1 MQEERKLLLPDLE
14 HQPNKGLPR
23 SAKSTNNLL
32 EEKMIGEPGGNNSI
46 RFTNKAG
53 TATVSTGDSSPRADS
68 WDGDLGYPDLEDDD
82 TVYKVTWYRWVMILL
97 YSLFN
102 VNCAIQIIGYNT
114 LEVQLGSVF
123 GVSSLAVTLLI
134 VLP

>member
-1 MQEERKLLLPDLE
+1 M
-14 HQPNKGLPR
+14 
-23 SAKSTNNLL
+23 
-32 EEKMIGEPGGNNSI
+32 
-46 RFTNKAG
+46 
-53 TATVSTGDSSPRADS
+53 STGDSSPRADS

-82 TVYKVTWYRWVMILL
+82 TVYKVTWYRWVMVLL

-123 GVSSLAVTLLI
+123 GVSSLAVALLI

>member
-1 MQEERKLLLPDLE
+1 M
-14 HQPNKGLPR
+14 
-23 SAKSTNNLL
+23 T
-32 EEKMIGEPGGNNSI
+32 GEPNGNNSI

>member
-1 MQEERKLLLPDLE
+1 M
-14 HQPNKGLPR
+14 
-23 SAKSTNNLL
+23 
-32 EEKMIGEPGGNNSI
+32 
-46 RFTNKAG
+46 
-53 TATVSTGDSSPRADS
+53 STGDSSPRADS

>member
-1 MQEERKLLLPDLE
+1 M
-14 HQPNKGLPR
+14 
-23 SAKSTNNLL
+23 
-32 EEKMIGEPGGNNSI
+32 
-46 RFTNKAG
+46 
-53 TATVSTGDSSPRADS
+53 STGDSSPRADS

-123 GVSSLAVTLLI
+123 GVSSLAVALLI